1 MTGPQPVPRPDWS
14 PLPVEGA
21 VGIEAKVL
29 LPPPPPSIAMLKFA
43 RDAGFPAHAAPFEVD
58 VICLDGAGFVL
69 VGEDSYP
76 FREGERIR
84 WPANLLHRLWTES
97 DEMTTLMIEHGSWQ
111 PTVEG
116 HS

>member
-1 MTGPQPVPRPDWS
+1 
-14 PLPVEGA
+14 
-21 VGIEAKVL
+21 L